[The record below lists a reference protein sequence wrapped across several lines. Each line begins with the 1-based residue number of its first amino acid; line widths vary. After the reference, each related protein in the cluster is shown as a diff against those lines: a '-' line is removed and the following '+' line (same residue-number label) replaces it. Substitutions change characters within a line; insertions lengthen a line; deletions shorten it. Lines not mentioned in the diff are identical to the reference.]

1 MDGKILKGVLLAAA
15 VLALTGAKPRP
26 TMRLDVTGTPVGA
39 KVSVDGA
46 EIGMLKDA
54 AACSATPL
62 EPGRHLLHVEAP
74 YHWPLDMY
82 VKLGESENLVTK
94 DVSLKPM
101 YGLVLL
107 KTVPAGATVTY
118 CGRELEGR
126 TPLLINRDLPC
137 GPKPHTLELSL
148 NGYRKSVVSIPVPD
162 RRPVVREVKLV
173 QDSGMLH
180 CTSEPAGA
188 TVFVDGIERGVTPV
202 DVMIP
207 SSRGVALKFGL
218 NGYEDVTLPDI
229 RMSAGEQ
236 QERHVKMQGLPARL
250 TVVTEPENAKVYLD
264 GNDYLGKSP
273 VQSRSVKSGTHEIR
287 AELSG
292 YAPVTRT
299 IELPNGGELTEK
311 LVLESVLGR
320 IEVSTDPVGAKVSLD
335 GRSKGETGDG
345 ESRILMIPNVEA
357 GEHTVQVYL
366 SGYLPQSKT
375 VTVTAK
381 ETKQLPFTLRRDN
394 SPNTDVEKK
403 DGTHVK
409 GLFKRQTTDLV
420 VLEINGTERP
430 IPRDTIRRVK
440 DIKTGM
446 EITASGASVLSP
458 ANPEKR

>member
-1 MDGKILKGVLLAAA
+1 MNGKILKSALLAIVA
-15 VLALTGAKPRP
+15 LALTGAKPLP
-26 TMRLDVTGTPVGA
+26 VMRLDVTGTPTGA
-39 KVSVDGA
+39 KVFVDGE
-46 EIGMLKDA
+46 EIGVLKDA
-54 AACSATPL
+54 AACSATQL
-62 EPGRHLLHVEAP
+62 KPGLLLLHVEAP

-82 VKLGESENLVTK
+82 VRLDESESFVTK

-107 KTVPAGATVTY
+107 KTKPAGATVTY
-118 CGRELEGR
+118 HGRELEAK
-126 TPLLINRDLPC
+126 TPLLIDKNLPC

-148 NGYRKSVVSIPVPD
+148 NGYKKTTVSIPVPD
-162 RRPVVREVKLV
+162 RKPIVREVKLV

-207 SSRGVALKFGL
+207 SSRGVALKFSL
-218 NGYEDVTLPDI
+218 RGYEDATLRDI

-273 VQSRSVKSGTHEIR
+273 VQSHSVKSGTHEIR

-292 YAPVTRT
+292 YAPATRT
-299 IELPNGGELTEK
+299 VELPNGGELTEK
-311 LVLESVLGR
+311 LVLESILGR

-335 GRSKGETGDG
+335 GRSKGETGAG

-366 SGYLPQSKT
+366 NGYLPQSKT
-375 VTVTAK
+375 ITVAAK

-394 SPNTDVEKK
+394 TPNTDVEKK

-409 GLFKRQTTDLV
+409 GLFKRQTADLV
-420 VLEINGTERP
+420 VLEVNGTERL
-430 IPRDTIRRVK
+430 IPRDAIRKVT

-446 EITASGASVLSP
+446 EISASGASVPS
-458 ANPEKR
+458 AVNPEKR

>member
-1 MDGKILKGVLLAAA
+1 MNGKILKGALLAIAA
-15 VLALTGAKPRP
+15 LALTGAKPLP
-26 TMRLDVTGTPVGA
+26 VMRLDVTGTPVGA
-39 KVSVDGA
+39 KVFVDGD
-46 EIGMLKDA
+46 EIGVLKDA
-54 AACSATPL
+54 AACSATQL
-62 EPGRHLLHVEAP
+62 KPGLHRLHVEAQ

-82 VKLGESENLVTK
+82 VRLDESESFVTK

-107 KTVPAGATVTY
+107 KTKPAGATVTY
-118 CGRELEGR
+118 HGRELEAK
-126 TPLLINRDLPC
+126 TPLLIDKNLPC

-148 NGYRKSVVSIPVPD
+148 NGYKKTTVSIPVPD
-162 RRPVVREVKLV
+162 RKPIVREVKLV

-207 SSRGVALKFGL
+207 SSRGVTLKFSL
-218 NGYEDVTLPDI
+218 RGYEDATLRDI

-273 VQSRSVKSGTHEIR
+273 VQSHLVKSGTHEIR

-292 YAPVTRT
+292 YAPATRT
-299 IELPNGGELTEK
+299 VELPNGGELTEN
-311 LVLESVLGR
+311 LVLESILGR

-335 GRSKGETGDG
+335 GRSKGETGAG

-357 GEHTVQVYL
+357 GEHTVQVFL
-366 SGYLPQSKT
+366 NGYLPQSKT
-375 VTVTAK
+375 ITVAAK

-394 SPNTDVEKK
+394 TPNTDVEKK

-409 GLFKRQTTDLV
+409 GLFKRQTADLV
-420 VLEINGTERP
+420 VLEVNGTERL
-430 IPRDTIRRVK
+430 IPRDAIRKVT

-446 EITASGASVLSP
+446 EILASGASVPSV

>member
-1 MDGKILKGVLLAAA
+1 MNGKILKGALLMVAA
-15 VLALTGAKPRP
+15 LALTGAKPLP
-26 TMRLDVTGTPVGA
+26 AMRLDVTGAPAGA
-39 KVSVDGA
+39 KVFVDGE
-46 EIGMLKDA
+46 EIGVLKDA
-54 AACSATPL
+54 TACSATQL
-62 EPGRHLLHVEAP
+62 KPGLHLLHVEAQ
-74 YHWPLDMY
+74 YHWPLDTY
-82 VKLGESENLVTK
+82 VRLDESESFVTK
-94 DVSLKPM
+94 DVNLKPT

-107 KTVPAGATVTY
+107 KTQPAGATVTY
-118 CGRELEGR
+118 HGRELEGR
-126 TPLLINRDLPC
+126 TPLLIGKHLQC
-137 GPKPHTLELSL
+137 GPKPHKIELSL
-148 NGYRKSVVSIPVPD
+148 NGYKKTTVDIPVPD
-162 RRPVVREVKLV
+162 RKPIVRDVPLV
-173 QDSGMLH
+173 LDSGTLL
-180 CTSEPAGA
+180 CSSEPAGA
-188 TVFVDGIERGVTPV
+188 TVFVDGIERGTTPV
-202 DVMIP
+202 KVHVP
-207 SSRGVALKFGL
+207 SSRGVALKFSL
-218 NGYEDVTLPDI
+218 TGYEDMTLPDI

-292 YAPVTRT
+292 YAPITRT
-299 IELPNGGELTEK
+299 VELPNGGELTEK
-311 LVLESVLGR
+311 LVLESILGR

-335 GRSKGETGDG
+335 GRSKGETGAG

-394 SPNTDVEKK
+394 TPNTDVEKK

-409 GLFKRQTTDLV
+409 GLFKRQTADLV
-420 VLEINGTERP
+420 VLEVNGTERL
-430 IPRDTIRRVK
+430 IPRDAIRRVT

-446 EITASGASVLSP
+446 EISVSGASVPS
-458 ANPEKR
+458 AADPEKR